1 MPLAILLG
9 SGPVVSTLVFG
20 RWEIQDD
27 KIILKFTETQQEVS
41 HTPIGT
47 SNDFQEFYDIDR
59 ELHFFCVG
67 TEFAVVAE
75 KDDREELDAFVQLYK
90 RVRNILV

>member
-20 RWEIQDD
+20 RWELTNNEIL
-27 KIILKFTETQQEVS
+27 LKFMETEQVVS
-41 HTPIGT
+41 STPIGI

-75 KDDREELDAFVQLYK
+75 KDDREELDAFIQLYK
-90 RVRNILV
+90 RVRNIPV